1 MQLFIDVVQP
11 WFNVVLTLDT
21 DIVSMLCNVENPAL
35 DFASFSTTDQRYLN
49 SDQIVKTTLI
59 QSWNVGRVVSLRK
72 LILRNILP
80 ATLLT
85 KWNIK
90 VFFKYYTT
98 TFTTPVFAN
107 FFWWLLLNFF
117 FPSGFSFMNIHTSK
131 DCRGRG
137 GYFFNSSL
145 PRFRLG
151 LVVSNSSG
159 LQLVSS

>member
-1 MQLFIDVVQP
+1 MYQCCATSKTRLWILLHFQLQI
-11 WFNVVLTLDT
+11 NVIWTVTH
-21 DIVSMLCNVENPAL
+21 IA
-35 DFASFSTTDQRYLN
+35 
-49 SDQIVKTTLI
+49 KTTLI